1 MDENFAVEQEDNEE
15 KAKEVIRS
23 IEIYTNLNAIKTCIR
38 DKRNREVISN
48 SERDKTFVCLKEDGK
63 VKFCARK
70 GTDNSYKF
78 NFFLSEVILEAL
90 QTKLPHLKI
99 LNDNAKIQRNF
110 ILVVSLLL
118 KSNSRIEYKAIVSEY
133 KSNKFLT
140 I

>member
-70 GTDNSYKF
+70 GTDNTYKF
-78 NFFLSEVILEAL
+78 HFFLSEVILEAL